1 MKLIYSI
8 IALGLM
14 CQISS
19 CDTGNNRIIMEKS
32 KTLSIELPS
41 ESDNVPSPGKR
52 MTLYLVNDN
61 DILYYLESGEAEQ
74 DSLLTSATQAQL
86 TDILL
91 KYNRSSNTPT
101 CDSTSDCKPMLVV
114 IIKPMDVSYDCLMK
128 VLDKMQIAGINKY
141 AIDSLDAADSVA
153 VNKFLGN

>member
-61 DILYYLESGEAEQ
+61 DILYFLESGEAEQ
-74 DSLLTSATQAQL
+74 DSLLTGATQSQL
-86 TDILL
+86 TEILQRC
-91 KYNRSSNTPT
+91 NRSSNTPT

-114 IIKPMDVSYDCLMK
+114 IIKPMDVSYDCLMD
-128 VLDKMQIAGINKY
+128 VLDKIQIAGISKYSIDGLDATDSLAINKY
-141 AIDSLDAADSVA
+141 
-153 VNKFLGN
+153 LGN

>member
-1 MKLIYSI
+1 
-8 IALGLM
+8 M

-114 IIKPMDVSYDCLMK
+114 IIKPMDVSYDCLME